1 MQFLYFHVFIFFNYR
16 CLVCKNAAEVRK
28 QKLDIKLDG
37 DGAPVDNQ
45 SVGIVRRT
53 DGNTRGMMT
62 HFQSRHVDLLKDV
75 ADNKKIQDC
84 KKEENKSKRKAI
96 DDAVIEGVKL
106 KQSKLTVN
114 KNKDMALDIKPDPK
128 FQKEWDRELT
138 KFVNS
143 TNVSYSLVG
152 GEPFH
157 NLISFLLKKARY
169 SRVPPLK
176 LKGRKQITRDNN
188 NNAKEGHDKMF
199 HILDHFKDKIVSI
212 GFTSDVWSNRD
223 MESFVSLTI
232 QFLTDEMEI
241 IRLVPYTSHFP
252 QRHTGVNI
260 KMKIEKMLE
269 ALGLDSNTITK
280 YVCHDNAANCVLGF
294 SLIDDMVQVF
304 CICHTIQLCVRDAL
318 KEDVMG
324 VSLSKLIKTSHELA
338 KKVKM
343 SGTMTQ
349 ELKEACKAVG
359 IKYTKLLP
367 AQVTRWF
374 STEMNIA
381 SLLRVQG
388 GVNYQNGGV
397 TWKFQIKV
405 GGFSEQFT
413 LCFNQSSSYPNVL
426 KQKPLQQAILLSQ
439 SFTS

>member
-1 MQFLYFHVFIFFNYR
+1 
-16 CLVCKNAAEVRK
+16 
-28 QKLDIKLDG
+28 
-37 DGAPVDNQ
+37 
-45 SVGIVRRT
+45 
-53 DGNTRGMMT
+53 
-62 HFQSRHVDLLKDV
+62 
-75 ADNKKIQDC
+75 
-84 KKEENKSKRKAI
+84 
-96 DDAVIEGVKL
+96 
-106 KQSKLTVN
+106 
-114 KNKDMALDIKPDPK
+114 
-128 FQKEWDRELT
+128 
-138 KFVNS
+138 
-143 TNVSYSLVG
+143 
-152 GEPFH
+152 
-157 NLISFLLKKARY
+157 
-169 SRVPPLK
+169 
-176 LKGRKQITRDNN
+176 
-188 NNAKEGHDKMF
+188 
-199 HILDHFKDKIVSI
+199 
-212 GFTSDVWSNRD
+212 

-388 GVNYQNGGV
+388 GVNYLYERRNV
-397 TWKFQIKV
+397 
-405 GGFSEQFT
+405 SEWWSNLEISNQGWRLLRAVHT
-413 LCFNQSSSYPNVL
+413 LLQPVKLVSKCFEAETTTTSNLVIPKLYQL
-426 KQKPLQQAILLSQ
+426 KQKFE
-439 SFTS
+439 SFEKDESNDR